1 MLHRIIMRVRA
12 WVNGENVVIK
22 LSKISWKAISLQGAP
37 CHVYTFVIINL
48 SVQYQTTMIY
58 IMILNAPCAVTKYTF
73 SGSKAICRYNVHLHN
88 IHIYIYIS
96 YIYRWVIQKKLCL
109 SHPLKLYTFGDL
121 PGRVVRR
128 PCGGPPRH
136 RQRVHGHRQRVRQ
149 QRRGRGGDAGAGS
162 GRGAAAAAVGPEAA
176 LKVTAPWTLPL
187 YAIVGYNVI

>member
-88 IHIYIYIS
+88 IHIYIYTYHT
-96 YIYRWVIQKKLCL
+96 YIDGSFKRNCVSHIPWNSTPLETFQAGL
-109 SHPLKLYTFGDL
+109 SAA
-121 PGRVVRR
+121 RVAA
-128 PCGGPPRH
+128 PPPPSAGPRSPS
-136 RQRVHGHRQRVRQ
+136 
-149 QRRGRGGDAGAGS
+149 AGP
-162 GRGAAAAAVGPEAA
+162 AAATRPRRRRRR
-176 LKVTAPWTLPL
+176 W
-187 YAIVGYNVI
+187 

>member
-73 SGSKAICRYNVHLHN
+73 SGSKAICRYKVHLHN
-88 IHIYIYIS
+88 IYIYIYTYHT
-96 YIYRWVIQKKLCL
+96 YIDGSFKRNRV
-109 SHPLKLYTFGDL
+109 SHIPWNSTPLETFSPR
-121 PGRVVRR
+121 PGCPPPVWR
-128 PCGGPPRH
+128 PPPPPSAGPRSPS
-136 RQRVHGHRQRVRQ
+136 
-149 QRRGRGGDAGAGS
+149 AGP
-162 GRGAAAAAVGPEAA
+162 AAATRPRRRRRR
-176 LKVTAPWTLPL
+176 W
-187 YAIVGYNVI
+187 